1 MTLVWVGGDSAT
13 AGQHMYY
20 ICHPHLQP
28 TPWKCL
34 KYSASATHPLL
45 RKVSNIPNFLGTL
58 CVPAS
63 AHCLVRKR
71 SVKSWSSNPD
81 SRSIHLRTHDND
93 EDDGAKDVG
102 VGDAEDED
110 ENNNDDVKDEDE
122 NNNDDVEVQ
131 AVCALFGSTRPLWTG
146 HDQSVR
152 RHDDDSNDGENF

>member
-1 MTLVWVGGDSAT
+1 MPLLASICIISAT
-13 AGQHMYY
+13 H
-20 ICHPHLQP
+20 ICNPPLR
-28 TPWKCL
+28 KCL

-102 VGDAEDED
+102 VGDATAHATATAYD
-110 ENNNDDVKDEDE
+110 N
-122 NNNDDVEVQ
+122 
-131 AVCALFGSTRPLWTG
+131 
-146 HDQSVR
+146 
-152 RHDDDSNDGENF
+152 